1 MKLVVGQVVEE
12 SSSINYVQE
21 SHSSVKG
28 GKRQTAAAAAA
39 FSSYFDSRG
48 GREALVTPLGSFFF
62 DLRNFPKRFLGWQ
75 WTAKKFLYYSD
86 VSNAAAVEVATK

>member
-28 GKRQTAAAAAA
+28 GKRQTAAA

>member
-1 MKLVVGQVVEE
+1 MCKKATPLL
-12 SSSINYVQE
+12 
-21 SHSSVKG
+21 KG

>member
-28 GKRQTAAAAAA
+28 GKRQTAAAA